1 MFVIYMMFVILAS
14 RPFRAEE
21 VMQPSNAQ
29 NVLRLEMRQ
38 EAPLPEQIGTAPPRK
53 RRLTSRT
60 LTVSLIALLAGGA
73 GIFWI
78 VSPASSQTT
87 DDAYVEADSTNV
99 APKIRGLVE
108 QITVRDNQ
116 SVHTGDLL
124 LRIDPEEF
132 DAKVSAAKAN
142 LADAEAAVA
151 SARAA
156 VATQGAEEQLA
167 VAEVG
172 EAGTAI
178 RSADAEA
185 ERAAA
190 DRSRTDALAARGF
203 ASRQTLDSF
212 RSQAIGAEQAAAKA
226 RAALAVSQR
235 QASLTQSRRAGLL
248 ADVEKAEAQ
257 RLAAQAA
264 LDLALQDRTHAL
276 IRAPVDGVVANRQVR
291 VGDYVQ
297 PGSRL
302 LTLVP
307 VQTVYVTANF
317 KETQVRD
324 MRRGQAVRV
333 KVDALG
339 RTLDGVVESF
349 APGSGSTFS
358 LLPFEPGTGNFTKIV
373 QRVPVRIGLRPN
385 QPGLDELRAGLS
397 ASVTVRVRA

>member
-1 MFVIYMMFVILAS
+1 
-14 RPFRAEE
+14 
-21 VMQPSNAQ
+21 MQPSNAR
-29 NVLRLEMRQ
+29 NVVHLEMPQ
-38 EAPLPEQIGTAPPRK
+38 EARPPGQVGPAPSRK
-53 RRLTSRT
+53 PRLTSRT
-60 LTVSLIALLAGGA
+60 LTVSLMAALAAGA

-78 VSPASSQTT
+78 VSPADSQTT

-99 APKIRGLVE
+99 APKVRGLVE
-108 QITVRDNQ
+108 QIMVRDNQ
-116 SVHTGDLL
+116 SVRAGDPL

-132 DAKVSAAKAN
+132 DSKVSAARAN
-142 LADAEAAVA
+142 LADAIAAVA
-151 SARAA
+151 AARAA
-156 VATQGAEEQLA
+156 VASQGAEEQLA
-167 VAEVG
+167 DAEIG

-203 ASRQTLDSF
+203 ASRQTVDSF
-212 RSQAIGAEQAAAKA
+212 RSQSIGAEQAAAKA
-226 RAALAVSQR
+226 RAALLVSQR
-235 QASLTQSRRAGLL
+235 QASLTHSRREGLL
-248 ADVEKAEAQ
+248 ADIEKAEAQ

-264 LDLALQDRTHAL
+264 LELALQDQRHAL
-276 IRAPVDGVVANRQVR
+276 VRAPVDGVVANRQIR

-307 VQTVYVTANF
+307 VQAVYVTANF
-317 KETQVRD
+317 KETQVHD
-324 MRRGQAVRV
+324 MRPGELVRI
-333 KVDALG
+333 KVDALS
-339 RTLDGVVESF
+339 RPLDGIVESF

-385 QPGLDELRAGLS
+385 QPGLDQLRAGLS
-397 ASVTVRVRA
+397 AKVTVRVRA

>member
-1 MFVIYMMFVILAS
+1 
-14 RPFRAEE
+14 
-21 VMQPSNAQ
+21 MQPSNAP
-29 NVLRLEMRQ
+29 NVVRLEMRQ
-38 EAPLPEQIGTAPPRK
+38 DSPLPEQVGTAPPRK

-60 LTVSLIALLAGGA
+60 LSVSLMAILAAGA

-99 APKIRGLVE
+99 APKVRGLVE
-108 QITVRDNQ
+108 EIIVRDNQ
-116 SVHTGDLL
+116 SVRAGDPL

-142 LADAEAAVA
+142 LADAIAAVA
-151 SARAA
+151 AARAA
-156 VATQGAEEQLA
+156 VASQGAEEQLA
-167 VAEVG
+167 VAQIG

-185 ERAAA
+185 QRAAA
-190 DRSRTDALAARGF
+190 DRSRTDALAAQGF
-203 ASRQTLDSF
+203 ASRQTVDSF

-226 RAALAVSQR
+226 RAALAVSRR
-235 QASLTQSRRAGLL
+235 QALLTQSRRAGLL

-257 RLAAQAA
+257 RLAAKAA
-264 LDLALQDRTHAL
+264 LDLALQDQRHAL
-276 IRAPVDGVVANRQVR
+276 IRAPVDGVVANRQIR

-307 VQTVYVTANF
+307 VQAVYVTANF
-317 KETQVRD
+317 KETQVRE
-324 MRRGQAVRV
+324 MRPGQPVRI

-339 RTLDGVVESF
+339 RPLDGVVESF

-373 QRVPVRIGLRPN
+373 QRVPVRIALRPD
-385 QPGLDELRAGLS
+385 QQGLSQLRAGLS
-397 ASVTVRVRA
+397 ANVTVRVRP

>member
-1 MFVIYMMFVILAS
+1 
-14 RPFRAEE
+14 
-21 VMQPSNAQ
+21 MQPSTAE
-29 NVLRLEMRQ
+29 NVVHLEMRQ
-38 EAPLPEQIGTAPPRK
+38 DTPPSEHVKTETPRK

-60 LTVSLIALLAGGA
+60 TAVSLIAVLAAGA

-87 DDAYVEADSTNV
+87 DDAYIGADSTNV
-99 APKIRGLVE
+99 APKVRGLVE
-108 QITVRDNQ
+108 QIMVRDNQ
-116 SVHTGDLL
+116 PVHAGDPL

-132 DAKVSAAKAN
+132 EAKVSAAKAN
-142 LADAEAAVA
+142 LADALAAVA
-151 SARAA
+151 AARAA
-156 VATQGAEEQLA
+156 VASQGAEQQLA
-167 VAEVG
+167 IAQVS

-185 ERAAA
+185 QRAIA
-190 DRSRTDALAARGF
+190 DRARTDALAAQGF
-203 ASRQTLDSF
+203 ASRQTVDSF

-226 RAALAVSQR
+226 RAALTVSQR

-248 ADVEKAEAQ
+248 ADVDKAEAQ

-264 LDLALQDRTHAL
+264 LDLALQDQRHAL
-276 IRAPVDGVVANRQVR
+276 IRAPVDGVVANRQAR

-307 VQTVYVTANF
+307 VGAVYVTANF

-324 MRRGQAVRV
+324 MRVGQPVRI

-339 RTLDGVVESF
+339 QPLDGVVESF

-373 QRVPVRIGLRPN
+373 QRVPVRVRLLPN
-385 QPGLDELRAGLS
+385 QPGLGQLRAGLS
-397 ASVTVRVRA
+397 ANVTVKVRS

>member
-1 MFVIYMMFVILAS
+1 
-14 RPFRAEE
+14 
-21 VMQPSNAQ
+21 MQPSNAQ
-29 NVLRLEMRQ
+29 NVVRLEMRQ
-38 EAPLPEQIGTAPPRK
+38 EAQVAEQVGTSPPRK

-60 LTVSLIALLAGGA
+60 LTVSLMAMLAAGA

-99 APKIRGLVE
+99 APKVRGLVE
-108 QITVRDNQ
+108 QIMVRDNQ
-116 SVHTGDLL
+116 SVHAGDPL

-142 LADAEAAVA
+142 LADAIAAVA
-151 SARAA
+151 AARAA
-156 VATQGAEEQLA
+156 VASQGAEEQLA
-167 VAEVG
+167 VAQIG

-190 DRSRTDALAARGF
+190 DRSRTDALAVRGF
-203 ASRQTLDSF
+203 ASRQTVDSF

-235 QASLTQSRRAGLL
+235 QASLTQSRRPGLL
-248 ADVEKAEAQ
+248 ADVEKAQAQ

-264 LDLALQDRTHAL
+264 LDLALQDQRHAL
-276 IRAPVDGVVANRQVR
+276 IRAPVDGVVANRQIR

-307 VQTVYVTANF
+307 VQAVYVTANF

-324 MRRGQAVRV
+324 MRPGQPVRI

-339 RTLDGVVESF
+339 RPLDGVVESF

-373 QRVPVRIGLRPN
+373 QRVPVRIRLRPN
-385 QPGLDELRAGLS
+385 QPGLRQLRAGLS
-397 ASVTVRVRA
+397 ANVTVKVRA

>member
-1 MFVIYMMFVILAS
+1 
-14 RPFRAEE
+14 
-21 VMQPSNAQ
+21 MQPSNAQ
-29 NVLRLEMRQ
+29 NVVRLEMRQ
-38 EAPLPEQIGTAPPRK
+38 DTPLPEQIATAPPR
-53 RRLTSRT
+53 RRRPTCRT
-60 LTVSLIALLAGGA
+60 MTVSLIAMLTAGA

-116 SVHTGDLL
+116 SVHAGDPL

-142 LADAEAAVA
+142 LADADAALA

-156 VATQGAEEQLA
+156 VASQGAEEKLA

-185 ERAAA
+185 ERATA
-190 DRSRTDALAARGF
+190 DRSRTDTLAARGF
-203 ASRQTLDSF
+203 ASRQTVDSF

-226 RAALAVSQR
+226 RAALAVSRR
-235 QASLTQSRRAGLL
+235 QASLTMSRRAGLL

-257 RLAAQAA
+257 RLAAKAA
-264 LDLALQDRTHAL
+264 LDLALQDRSHAL
-276 IRAPVDGVVANRQVR
+276 ILAPVDGVVANRQVR

-307 VQTVYVTANF
+307 VQSVYVTANF

-324 MRRGQAVRV
+324 MRPGQTAHV

-385 QPGLDELRAGLS
+385 QPGLDHLRAGLS

>member
-1 MFVIYMMFVILAS
+1 
-14 RPFRAEE
+14 
-21 VMQPSNAQ
+21 MQPSNAK

-116 SVHTGDLL
+116 SVHAGDLL

-132 DAKVSAAKAN
+132 DAKVRAAKAN

>member
-1 MFVIYMMFVILAS
+1 
-14 RPFRAEE
+14 
-21 VMQPSNAQ
+21 MQPSNAQ
-29 NVLRLEMRQ
+29 KVVRLEILQ
-38 EAPLPEQIGTAPPRK
+38 DTPLPEQVGSAQPRK
-53 RRLTSRT
+53 RRVGSRT
-60 LTVSLIALLAGGA
+60 LTVSLAALLAAGA
-73 GIFWI
+73 GMLWI
-78 VSPASSQTT
+78 VSPANSQTT
-87 DDAYVEADSTNV
+87 DDAYIEADSTNV
-99 APKIRGLVE
+99 APKVRGLVE
-108 QITVRDNQ
+108 QIMVRDNQ
-116 SVHTGDLL
+116 PVHVGDPL
-124 LRIDPEEF
+124 LRIDSEEF

-142 LADAEAAVA
+142 LADAIAAVA
-151 SARAA
+151 AARAA
-156 VATQGAEEQLA
+156 VASQDAEAQLA
-167 VAEVG
+167 VAQIG

-185 ERAAA
+185 KRAAA

-203 ASRQTLDSF
+203 ASLQTVDSF

-235 QASLTQSRRAGLL
+235 QASLTLSRRAGLL
-248 ADVEKAEAQ
+248 ADVKKAEAQ

-264 LDLALQDRTHAL
+264 LELAIQDQRHTL
-276 IRAPVDGVVANRQVR
+276 IRAPVDGVVANRQIR

-307 VQTVYVTANF
+307 VQAVYVTANF

-324 MRRGQAVRV
+324 MRPGQSVRI
-333 KVDALG
+333 KVDELG
-339 RTLDGVVESF
+339 RPLDGVVESF

-385 QPGLDELRAGLS
+385 QPGISQLRAGLS
-397 ASVTVRVRA
+397 ASVTVRVRT

>member
-1 MFVIYMMFVILAS
+1 MH
-14 RPFRAEE
+14 
-21 VMQPSNAQ
+21 PSNAQ
-29 NVLRLEMRQ
+29 NVVRLEMRQ
-38 EAPLPEQIGTAPPRK
+38 DPPLPEQVGTAPPRQ

-60 LTVSLIALLAGGA
+60 LTVSLMAMVAAGA

-87 DDAYVEADSTNV
+87 DDAYIEADTTNV
-99 APKIRGLVE
+99 APKVRGLVE
-108 QITVRDNQ
+108 QIIVRDNQ
-116 SVHTGDLL
+116 SVHAGDPL

-132 DAKVSAAKAN
+132 DARVGAAKAN
-142 LADAEAAVA
+142 LADTDAAVA
-151 SARAA
+151 AARAA
-156 VATQGAEEQLA
+156 VASQGAEEQLA
-167 VAEVG
+167 VAQIG

-185 ERAAA
+185 DRAAA
-190 DRSRTDALAARGF
+190 DRGRTDALAARGF
-203 ASRQTLDSF
+203 ASRQTVDSF

-235 QASLTQSRRAGLL
+235 QASLTRSRRAGLL

-257 RLAAQAA
+257 RLAAKAA
-264 LDLALQDRTHAL
+264 LDLALQDQRHAL

-307 VQTVYVTANF
+307 VRAVYVTANF

-324 MRRGQAVRV
+324 MRPGQPVRI

-339 RTLDGVVESF
+339 RSLNGVVESF

-385 QPGLDELRAGLS
+385 QPGLSQLRAGLS
-397 ASVTVRVRA
+397 ANVTVRVRA

>member
-1 MFVIYMMFVILAS
+1 
-14 RPFRAEE
+14 
-21 VMQPSNAQ
+21 MQPSNAQ